1 MVKSLKLI
9 KLPSVCSLFLVIM
22 LGVGTSLSFNTTALS
37 AESEFEAG
45 WEFYQQGKFSRAI
58 KVWEPLAEEGHAE
71 AQFNLSIMYEQG
83 RGVDVDETRARYW
96 SDKAVESEYPPA
108 LHNRALV
115 MLAQKDYG
123 AAIGLLR
130 KSASGDFPPSQYS
143 LGKIYQAGI
152 GLEEDPTDA
161 FKYIEMA
168 ANNGFAKAQ
177 YNLGKMY
184 RDGYGV
190 PVDEKTSAAW
200 YLKAA
205 EQGYSQAQN
214 KISARYGI
222 GEGVPQNDILA
233 LKWAI
238 LAAEGGIE
246 GAVQKQ
252 DFFKSR
258 MPQKDILTAEKLAE
272 EFKPTM

>member
-1 MVKSLKLI
+1 MKRNLI
-9 KLPSVCSLFLVIM
+9 RLPSGPLFAMALFMMTGTM
-22 LGVGTSLSFNTTALS
+22 LFCHKDAVSS
-37 AESEFEAG
+37 EPEFEAG
-45 WEFYQQGKFSRAI
+45 WELYQQGKFTRAI
-58 KVWEPLAEEGHAE
+58 KVWEPLAESGHAE

-83 RGVDVDETRARYW
+83 RGVDVDDAKAAYW
-96 SDKAVESEYPPA
+96 SDKAVASEYPPA

-115 MLAQKDYG
+115 MLARKNYE
-123 AAIGLLR
+123 AAIDLLQN
-130 KSASGDFPPSQYS
+130 SASKDFPPSQYS

-152 GLEEDPTDA
+152 GLAESPVDA
-161 FKYIEMA
+161 FKYVEMA

-190 PVDEKTSAAW
+190 AVNEAVSSAW

-222 GEGVPQNDILA
+222 GEGLPQNDILA

-238 LAAEGGIE
+238 LASEGGIE

-252 DFFKSR
+252 DFFRSR
-258 MPQKDILTAEKLAE
+258 MATRDILVAEKMAKD
-272 EFKPTM
+272 FKPVM

>member
-1 MVKSLKLI
+1 MNNKKLTNI
-9 KLPSVCSLFLVIM
+9 ASALRRLIFLM
-22 LGVGTSLSFNTTALS
+22 MSGAALLSFNTTALS
-37 AESEFEAG
+37 SETEFDAG
-45 WEFYQQGKFSRAI
+45 WELYQQGKFTRAI
-58 KVWEPLAEEGHAE
+58 KVWEPLAEKGHAE
-71 AQFNLSIMYEQG
+71 AQFNLSIMHEQG
-83 RGVDVDETRARYW
+83 RGVDADEVKAKYW
-96 SDKAVESEYPPA
+96 SDKAVKSGYPPA

-115 MLAQKDYG
+115 MLAQKNYST
-123 AAIGLLR
+123 AIDLLR
-130 KSASGDFPPSQYS
+130 TSASEDFPPSQYS

-152 GLEEDPTDA
+152 GLEENPVDA

-168 ANNGFAKAQ
+168 AKNGFAKAQ

-190 PVDEKTSAAW
+190 AVDEKMSFDW

-214 KISARYGI
+214 KISARYGL
-222 GEGVPQNDILA
+222 GEGVSQSDILA

-238 LAAEGGIE
+238 LAADGGIE

-252 DFFKSR
+252 EFFKSR
-258 MPQKDILTAEKLAE
+258 MAQKDILTAEQLAKD
-272 EFKPTM
+272 FKPVM